1 MKKRYSAAALALCLM
16 FGLAMIGAEKGASMT
31 AGARGTFEVKLK
43 PLTAYDDT
51 EGTTAGRMSIDKE
64 FSGGLVATSKGEMLM
79 AGTATNGSAGYVA
92 IETVKGTLNGRKGT
106 FVLQHSGTMNR
117 NVPSLTITVVPDS
130 GTGEL
135 AGLSGTMSID
145 IHDGKHFY
153 EFDYTITEKM

>member
-1 MKKRYSAAALALCLM
+1 MTT
-16 FGLAMIGAEKGASMT
+16 GAT
-31 AGARGTFEVKLK
+31 GTFEVKLK
-43 PLTAYDDT
+43 PLTAYDDS

-79 AGTATNGSAGYVA
+79 AGTATKGSAGYVA

-135 AGLSGTMSID
+135 VGLSGTMTID

-153 EFDYTITEKM
+153 DFDYTITEPM